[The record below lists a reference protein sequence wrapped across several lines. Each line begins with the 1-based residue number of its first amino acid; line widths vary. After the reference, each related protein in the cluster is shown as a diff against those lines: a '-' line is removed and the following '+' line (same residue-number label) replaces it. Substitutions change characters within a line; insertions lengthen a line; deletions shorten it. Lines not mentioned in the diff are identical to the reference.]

1 MMTPPQLP
9 DSNSINSFRLHLIVL
24 IAGVASV
31 FVGGFAV
38 YRYIYGPLVVALID
52 TLIVLAGAAI
62 AFYAWRTGNV
72 EHAGAAMAVVFA
84 IAAIAV
90 TAWTGVSGAVWIYTV
105 ILFVFYLA
113 APALGLGVVLFS
125 IATIVVLHL
134 GSARSV
140 FDSSDQMAS
149 FMASATAMTAF
160 SYYFAARNRM
170 QNEQLLQ
177 LATRDPLTGLENRR
191 RLEPE
196 LNVAVEAA
204 KRHNRPYGLIIMDA
218 DNFKKINDAHGHAA
232 GDVVLKALADTIAS
246 TTRLEDRA
254 FRYGGDEFIIIL
266 PDVGPEGLETVS
278 HKLVHAIESR
288 GQSDAHGV
296 TVSIGAALLR
306 SEDDKDSWNRR
317 ADQHMYRAKERG
329 GNRCEI
335 G

>member
-1 MMTPPQLP
+1 M
-9 DSNSINSFRLHLIVL
+9 H
-24 IAGVASV
+24 
-31 FVGGFAV
+31 
-38 YRYIYGPLVVALID
+38 
-52 TLIVLAGAAI
+52 
-62 AFYAWRTGNV
+62 
-72 EHAGAAMAVVFA
+72 
-84 IAAIAV
+84 
-90 TAWTGVSGAVWIYTV
+90 
-105 ILFVFYLA
+105 
-113 APALGLGVVLFS
+113 
-125 IATIVVLHL
+125 
-134 GSARSV
+134 
-140 FDSSDQMAS
+140 
-149 FMASATAMTAF
+149 
-160 SYYFAARNRM
+160 
-170 QNEQLLQ
+170 
-177 LATRDPLTGLENRR
+177 
-191 RLEPE
+191 
-196 LNVAVEAA
+196 
-204 KRHNRPYGLIIMDA
+204 A

-232 GDVVLKALADTIAS
+232 GDAVLKALADTIAS